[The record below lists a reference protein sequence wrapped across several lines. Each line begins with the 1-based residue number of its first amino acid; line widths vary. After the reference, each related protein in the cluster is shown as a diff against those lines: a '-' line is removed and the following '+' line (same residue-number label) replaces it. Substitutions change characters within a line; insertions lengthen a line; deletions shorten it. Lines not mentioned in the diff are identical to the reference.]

1 MLSPP
6 PVSSIF
12 NARKLVASEP
22 DKNVDQKNVY
32 ISPQLKNFLRT
43 MIRMLMMLFQNAC
56 GSLLEYF
63 LTFPG
68 L

>member
-1 MLSPP
+1 MHVNSWP
-6 PVSSIF
+6 
-12 NARKLVASEP
+12 EP

-43 MIRMLMMLFQNAC
+43 LMITMLMLFQNAC

-63 LTFPG
+63 FWRSQDSKEILQ
-68 L
+68 